1 MEKLNKEEFVP
12 TIVNFGLDWLCIFV
26 FVRQNMT
33 QKRTTANKKTSWV
46 CVLVESA
53 DCIFLVYQLGAVVR
67 VYLLFKVERKKALQF
82 LSSF

>member
-33 QKRTTANKKTSWV
+33 QKRTTANKKTS
-46 CVLVESA
+46 
-53 DCIFLVYQLGAVVR
+53 
-67 VYLLFKVERKKALQF
+67 
-82 LSSF
+82 